1 MKITNILTIGAL
13 SVLGFVACAQ
23 EGKHDSKKEKHNDK
37 AEQKA
42 IPQKEAS
49 LEMSQDTIDARIVAE
64 MEAAVLAQKA
74 ELTAE
79 ALATLAQTENL
90 LYEIAQGKTDE
101 AIRKGKELIGDLEVL
116 LAKDPSLA
124 LLPVDVTYNKQ
135 ELVTDIETVRTGVKA
150 ATEAMEKGYYREA
163 SGILDNLRSEMEVNT
178 FLIPTAT
185 YPTALRESIVL
196 LEAGDTVGAVVVLE
210 KMLGTVVIE
219 KSIIPLPIMY
229 AEQMI
234 IEAATIDAENH
245 DRSEIV
251 LNLLS
256 NADYQLQLAQELGYG
271 KRDKDFKDLAEA
283 IKVLKES
290 VTNKED
296 SSSKFDELKQD
307 LKSFKEKLFKG

>member
-1 MKITNILTIGAL
+1 MKVTNILTIGVL
-13 SVLGFVACAQ
+13 SILGFVACAQ
-23 EGKHDSKKEKHNDK
+23 EGKKENKH
-37 AEQKA
+37 AEKSTEQSA
-42 IPQKEAS
+42 IPQKEAE
-49 LEMSQDTIDARIVAE
+49 LKMSQDTINARVVAE
-64 MEAAVLAQKA
+64 MEAAILAQKA

-90 LYEIAQGKTDE
+90 LYEIAEGKTDE

-124 LLPVDVTYNKQ
+124 LLPVDITYDKE
-135 ELVTDIETVRTGVKA
+135 ELVTDIVAVREGAKEA
-150 ATEAMEKGYYREA
+150 KIAMEKGYYREA
-163 SGILDNLRSEMEVNT
+163 SDILDNLRSEMVVNT

-185 YPTALRESIVL
+185 YPDALRGSIVL
-196 LEAGDTVGAVVVLE
+196 LEAGDTVGAVVILE
-210 KMLGTVVIE
+210 EMLGTVVIE

-234 IEAATIDAENH
+234 IEAATINAENH

-271 KRDKDFKDLAEA
+271 KKDKDFKDLAEA
-283 IKVLKES
+283 IQVLKES
-290 VTNKED
+290 VSKKEN
-296 SSSKFDELKQD
+296 SGSKFDELKQD
-307 LKSFKEKLFKG
+307 LKKFKEKVIKG

>member
-13 SVLGFVACAQ
+13 SILGFVACAQ
-23 EGKHDSKKEKHNDK
+23 EGKKEKHVEK
-37 AEQKA
+37 ASEQKA

-49 LEMSQDTIDARIVAE
+49 LEMSQDTIDARVVAE
-64 MEAAVLAQKA
+64 MEAAILAQKA

-90 LYEIAQGKTDE
+90 LYEIAQGKNEE

-124 LLPVDVTYNKQ
+124 LLPVDVTYDKQ
-135 ELVTDIETVRTGVKA
+135 ELVTDIVAVREGVKA
-150 ATEAMEKGYYREA
+150 AKIAMEKGYYREA
-163 SGILDNLRSEMEVNT
+163 SDILDNLRSEMVVNT

-185 YPTALRESIVL
+185 YPDALRESIVL
-196 LEAGDTVGAVVVLE
+196 LEAGDTVGAVVILE
-210 KMLGTVVIE
+210 EMLGTVVIE
-219 KSIIPLPIMY
+219 KSVIPLPIMY

-271 KRDKDFKDLAEA
+271 KKDKDFKDLAEA

-290 VTNKED
+290 VTKKED

-307 LKSFKEKLFKG
+307 LKKFKEKIIKA